1 MNKTTVVSFR
11 LKRIASVFKEG
22 YSLIIMVVVYIAGII
37 SGAFFTHGSDTLF
50 SKAENIY
57 NRFIA
62 HRSEK
67 SFLAIFGY
75 SILEWIPYML
85 GLFVCG
91 TCVVGIVIMPLLVFH
106 KGLYYGLLAGYI
118 YSCYSYSG
126 IVFVLI
132 LIIPATLI
140 GAFGMFFAARRSF
153 SFSLILAKSFMP
165 HTREYDLYNVL
176 VHYCKEF
183 LVLLIVGVFA
193 ALADGALCTAFF
205 QKIHL

>member
-11 LKRIASVFKEG
+11 LKKIASVFKEG

-85 GLFVCG
+85 GLFVFPAKQAHC
-91 TCVVGIVIMPLLVFH
+91 CNNKNFFIFPEFRIIRNKIAKYFRCCAILNRIRKDKKIVILNF
-106 KGLYYGLLAGYI
+106 I
-118 YSCYSYSG
+118 CD
-126 IVFVLI
+126 VFV
-132 LIIPATLI
+132 
-140 GAFGMFFAARRSF
+140 F
-153 SFSLILAKSFMP
+153 
-165 HTREYDLYNVL
+165 Y
-176 VHYCKEF
+176 
-183 LVLLIVGVFA
+183 
-193 ALADGALCTAFF
+193 
-205 QKIHL
+205 